1 LDLDTSD
8 NVQSKPGSDLDINS
22 HLKFTHALPD
32 PDWQAW
38 KIDGDAISEL
48 RVWGAGHGNSN
59 WRKLADKIDQ
69 SLKSDTF
76 KAVQDFIPDSP
87 FPAKTLV
94 KALLS
99 IVKLGIVRY
108 LLQFGPIPFS

>member
-1 LDLDTSD
+1 VISIFLTRIS
-8 NVQSKPGSDLDINS
+8 
-22 HLKFTHALPD
+22 THTFPD

-38 KIDGDAISEL
+38 NIDGNAISEL
-48 RVWGAGHGNSN
+48 RVWGDGRGNSN
-59 WRKLADKIDQ
+59 WRKLADRIDH
-69 SLKSDTF
+69 SLKSETL

-99 IVKLGIVRY
+99 IVQLGIVRY
-108 LLQFGPIPFS
+108 ISQFGLILLS

>member
-1 LDLDTSD
+1 
-8 NVQSKPGSDLDINS
+8 VQSKPGSDLDINS
-22 HLKFTHALPD
+22 HLKFTHTLPD

-48 RVWGAGHGNSN
+48 RVWGAGLGNSN

-69 SLKSDTF
+69 SLKSETF
-76 KAVQDFIPDSP
+76 TAVQDFIPDSP

-94 KALLS
+94 RALLS
-99 IVKLGIVRY
+99 IVQLGVVRF
-108 LLQFGPIPFS
+108 LFQSGLIRFS